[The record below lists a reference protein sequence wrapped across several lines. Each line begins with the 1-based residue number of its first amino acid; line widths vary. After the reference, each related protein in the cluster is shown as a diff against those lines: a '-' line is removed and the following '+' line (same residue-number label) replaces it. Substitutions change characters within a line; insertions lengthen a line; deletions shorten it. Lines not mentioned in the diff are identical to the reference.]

1 VTPGDARRFIDS
13 HFRRSVFTDSA
24 GDSIAHEN
32 FVEVLDAIDKLIPF
46 ADGKQNENL
55 KRFLWSGC
63 RKFNRW
69 FGPSPFVVPAHFE
82 ISHARFAEALLRS
95 ARGVPDNAAVYLM
108 HAVRDTLYHTL
119 NAVPL
124 PLSQEQL
131 REIESLLKRAE
142 SIREPSHEIKRNE
155 FSNERD
161 TLYALIR
168 GLRTG
173 ELRTLCSFSL
183 PYPLVR
189 RPLMFELSW
198 NGIRVEGKL
207 LPTFTQPAG
216 FMSQGMPP
224 TVIVPAVSSRWQ
236 FGATQIDLKLTAL
249 IDHGAEVEPLQLPME
264 PLPLSGWPNIFRLTF
279 QLTYESLW
287 RLRDRDDYIG
297 KWVPSPSDMSDI
309 EYRITVPGH
318 ADINIIRKGN
328 PALLSIGFIPATEPD
343 AVPANLGAIGS
354 TEWYAKCRILAEQ
367 YLTLGDTREALFW
380 LNVGVESLLQERMR
394 SILMQAG
401 ATITEADLKGAPSYW
416 DAAKSL
422 MLEQYPDLAETIKWP
437 ETAPIVPS
445 MFRRINFLGKHVKLS
460 RPSREI
466 TTNYARI
473 QRDRNSLFHGENE
486 TPISAN
492 AVKSAIE
499 SFDWLVANFRMAS
512 ST

>member
-1 VTPGDARRFIDS
+1 MTPGDARRFIGS

-24 GDSIAHEN
+24 GDSIGYET
-32 FVEVLDAIDKLIPF
+32 FVELLDAIDKLIPF
-46 ADGKQNENL
+46 SDSKQNESL
-55 KRFLWSGC
+55 ERFLWSGC

-69 FGPSPFVVPAHFE
+69 FAPSPFIVPAHFE
-82 ISHARFAEALLRS
+82 ANHARFAEALLRS
-95 ARGVPDNAAVYLM
+95 ARGIPDNAAVYLI
-108 HAVRDTLYHTL
+108 HAVRDTLYRTF

-124 PLSQEQL
+124 PLSQEQSKEVDGFL
-131 REIESLLKRAE
+131 NRAE
-142 SIREPSHEIKRNE
+142 AVPEPSSAIKIAE
-155 FSNERD
+155 LSNERE

-173 ELRTLCSFSL
+173 ELRTLCEFSL

-198 NGIRVEGKL
+198 NGIRVDGKL

-216 FMSQGMPP
+216 FMSRGVPP
-224 TVIVPAVSSRWQ
+224 AVIVPAVSSRWQ
-236 FGATQIDLKLTAL
+236 FGVTQIELKLAAL
-249 IDHGAEVEPLQLPME
+249 IDHSAEVEPLQLPMA

-309 EYRITVPGH
+309 DYRITAPGH

-328 PALLSIGFIPATEPD
+328 PALLSIGFNPATEPD
-343 AVPANLGAIGS
+343 PVPVNLGAIGS
-354 TEWYAKCRILAEQ
+354 TEWHAKCRILAEQ
-367 YLTLGDTREALFW
+367 YLSLGDTREALFW
-380 LNVGVESLLQERMR
+380 LNVGVESLLQERIR
-394 SILMQAG
+394 SILIQAG
-401 ATITEADLKGAPSYW
+401 ATITEADLRGAPSYW

-422 MLEQYPDLAETIKWP
+422 VLEQYPELAESIKWP
-437 ETAPIVPS
+437 DAAPIVPS

-473 QRDRNSLFHGENE
+473 
-486 TPISAN
+486 
-492 AVKSAIE
+492 
-499 SFDWLVANFRMAS
+499 
-512 ST
+512 